1 MGRFTEVITLIGSTV
16 TLDSVLNQIKTPVEH
31 PVFGEEVAVFGTTYF
46 NAALAG
52 LRPSAMFD
60 IWRCEYSDEE
70 KLRHEGAVYRIIR
83 TETLLAG
90 KLRLTVE
97 RVGADV

>member
-1 MGRFTEVITLIGSTV
+1 MGRFTEVITLVGATV
-16 TLDSVLNQIKTPVEH
+16 TLDSVLNQIETPVEH
-31 PVFGEEVAVFGTTYF
+31 TVFGEEVAVYGSTYY

-52 LRPSAMFD
+52 IRPSKMFD
-60 IWRCEYSDEE
+60 VWACEYGDEA
-70 KLRHEGAVYRIIR
+70 KLRHEGMTYRIVR
-83 TETLLAG
+83 TEVLLAG

>member
-1 MGRFTEVITLIGSTV
+1 MGRFTEVITLVGATV
-16 TLDSVLNQIKTPVEH
+16 TLDSVLNQIETPVERT
-31 PVFGEEVAVFGTTYF
+31 VFGEEAAVFGATYY

-52 LRPSAMFD
+52 IRPSAMFD
-60 IWRCEYSDEE
+60 IWRAEYDGQA
-70 KLRHEGAVYRIIR
+70 KLRHEGTVYRIIR
-83 TETLLAG
+83 TEVLLAG

>member
-1 MGRFTEVITLIGSTV
+1 MGRFTEAITLIGSTV
-16 TLDSVLNQIKTPVEH
+16 TLDSVLNQIETPVEH
-31 PVFGEEVAVFGTTYF
+31 PVFGEEVAVFGSTFY

-52 LRPSAMFD
+52 IRPSKMFEV
-60 IWRCEYSDEE
+60 WACEYGDEA
-70 KLRHEGAVYRIIR
+70 KLRHEGTVYRVIR

-90 KLRLTVE
+90 KLRLTCE